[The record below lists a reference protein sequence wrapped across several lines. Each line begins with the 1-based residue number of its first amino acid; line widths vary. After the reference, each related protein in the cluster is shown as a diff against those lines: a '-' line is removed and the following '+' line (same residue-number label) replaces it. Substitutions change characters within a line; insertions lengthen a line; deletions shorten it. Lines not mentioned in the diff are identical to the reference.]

1 VLGTV
6 LLIKFGANLWSKK
19 ILESR
24 VFVGIGKI
32 SYSLYL
38 WHWPIIVYWTY
49 CTFGENNLIDYLG
62 ILILSFSIAYASWR
76 FVETPIRKN
85 KSYSPAITLS
95 ATLVICLIIG
105 SISLFLFKSNFIKN
119 YFYPRDNQYYANIE
133 YWKGESYSGGDLKN
147 DLSISPRLIKLGN
160 GFSSP
165 SFILC
170 GDSHAMAVAPGINKL
185 SKKIGI
191 NGLYDS
197 SFSNLLSGISRHKS
211 RKNEIMDTGDEMNAL
226 SQWLIQNKKISTVLL
241 VSRWGVNALGCG
253 MGKQESHRLLPLS
266 LYYLKER
273 TISAKTV
280 EENLKFFEK
289 GLRNTCQQ
297 LKDAGKQVILF
308 SSIPE
313 REYYTPDFY
322 WRLYRFGL
330 KESKLLT
337 NKTSLDI
344 YYERQKFVL
353 DVLKR
358 LQDDHLAIVIDAA
371 KPFLEGDGYVD
382 KKGDVL
388 LYKDDDH
395 LSPAGAVYLIDEV
408 KDQIIPYLTKP
419 DGR

>member
-1 VLGTV
+1 GITAIPSVLGTV

-119 YFYPRDNQYYANIE
+119 YFYPRDNQYYAKID
-133 YWKGESYSGGDLKN
+133 YWKGEHYVNEKDSSPIKN
-147 DLSISPRLIKLGN
+147 KLIKLGDL
-160 GFSSP
+160 SSNP
-165 SFILC
+165 TFLLM
-170 GDSHAMAVAPGINKL
+170 GDSHAMALSPGINQLAKE
-185 SKKIGI
+185 IGEV
-191 NGLYDS
+191 GLYYEDRVNVFFFIDAIQILLNNYKDINTYIIS
-197 SFSNLLSGISRHKS
+197 YKWSDEGFNCFGKTERLLSDDKMREYIDLLDKS
-211 RKNEIMDTGDEMNAL
+211 LRATCKFL
-226 SQWLIQNKKISTVLL
+226 NK
-241 VSRWGVNALGCG
+241 
-253 MGKQESHRLLPLS
+253 E
-266 LYYLKER
+266 
-273 TISAKTV
+273 
-280 EENLKFFEK
+280 
-289 GLRNTCQQ
+289 
-297 LKDAGKQVILF
+297 GKQVILF
-308 SSIPE
+308 TSIPE
-313 REYYTPDFY
+313 HKYETGDFY
-322 WRLYRFGL
+322 WRL
-330 KESKLLT
+330 SKCRLTKSNVYT
-337 NKTSLDI
+337 NKTSI
-344 YYERQKFVL
+344 EKYCRQHNLILSVL
-353 DVLKR
+353 RKI
-358 LQDDHLAIVIDAA
+358 QEDHLAIVINSGS
-371 KPFLEGDGYVD
+371 PFLEDGGYID
-382 KKGDVL
+382 KKGDTL
-388 LYKDDDH
+388 LYKDHHH